1 MQVGNVTTPFGRR
14 TMSLALIKG
23 QMESSK
29 IKPGKSVD
37 KWKIYRDVCDARSLL
52 GLRDR
57 ALSVL
62 NALLSFYP
70 ESNLVDGTKLVV
82 FPSNAQLATRAN
94 GIAGTTLRENLA
106 ILVNAG
112 MIHRKDS
119 PNGKRYARKDRAGTV
134 EEAFGFNLAPLL
146 ARSEELARLAQQV
159 AAERKQLKVV
169 KERISLCRRDIRK
182 ILTAAMEEGASGDWG
197 KIEAHF
203 VGLISQIS
211 KARTPEALIDILD
224 ELSMLR
230 EEMINTLENQL
241 ISENSDSNDDENR
254 HHIQNSKTESIYESE
269 PRSEKEQGVKS
280 NQAIRQTNEPIKAF
294 PLGLVLRACPDVA
307 MYAPSGTI
315 NSWRELM
322 SAAITVRSMLGVS
335 PSAYQDA
342 CDVLGPEMAA
352 AAIACILERGGHI
365 NSAGGY
371 LRDLTRRAEEGK
383 FSIGPMLMALIRA
396 NISTDRKAG

>member
-1 MQVGNVTTPFGRR
+1 MQTGSVTTPFGRR
-14 TMSLALIKG
+14 TISLALIKG
-23 QMESSK
+23 QMESTK

-70 ESNLVDGTKLVV
+70 ETCLVEGTALVV
-82 FPSNAQLATRAN
+82 FPSNAQLSTRAN

-106 ILVNAG
+106 LLVNAG

-134 EEAFGFNLAPLL
+134 EEAFGFSLAPLL

-159 AAERKQLKVV
+159 AAERTQLKIL
-169 KERISLCRRDIRK
+169 KEKLTLCRRDIRK

-197 KIEAHF
+197 KFEVHF
-203 VGLISQIS
+203 VGVVSQIT
-211 KARTPEALIDILD
+211 KARTPAALGDILD
-224 ELSMLR
+224 ELAMLR
-230 EEMINTLENQL
+230 EELLNTLEIQL
-241 ISENSDSNDDENR
+241 FSKNPGANDDECR
-254 HHIQNSKTESIYESE
+254 QHIQNSNTESIHESE
-269 PRSEKEQGVKS
+269 PRSEREPGANS
-280 NQAIRQTNEPIKAF
+280 SQAIRPMGEPIKAF

-307 MYAPSGTI
+307 SYAPSGTI
-315 NSWRELM
+315 TSWRDLM
-322 SAAITVRSMLGVS
+322 AVAVTVRSMLGVS

-342 CDVLGPEMAA
+342 CGVMGPEMAA
-352 AAIACILERGGHI
+352 AAMACILERGGHI

-371 LRDLTRRAEEGK
+371 LRDLTRRAEKGE
-383 FSIGPMLMALIRA
+383 FSLGPMLMALIRA
-396 NISTDRKAG
+396 NGDGERKTG

>member
-1 MQVGNVTTPFGRR
+1 MQTGFVTTPFGRR
-14 TMSLALIKG
+14 PVTLALIKS
-23 QMESSK
+23 QIESAE
-29 IKPGKSVD
+29 INPGKSID

-70 ESNLVDGTKLVV
+70 ETHLSDGNKLVV

-112 MIHRKDS
+112 IIHRKDS
-119 PNGKRYARKDRAGTV
+119 PNGKRYARKDRAGEV
-134 EEAFGFNLAPLL
+134 EDAFGFSLAPLL
-146 ARSEELARLAQQV
+146 ARSEEWARLAQQV
-159 AAERKQLKVV
+159 ALDRKQLRIV
-169 KERISLCRRDIRK
+169 KEKISLCRRDIRK

-197 KIEAHF
+197 KIESHYI
-203 VGLISQIS
+203 GLVSQIA
-211 KARTPEALIDILD
+211 KAKTHSALNGILD
-224 ELSMLR
+224 ELSMLL
-230 EEMINTLENQL
+230 EETLNILENQL
-241 ISENSDSNDDENR
+241 VFKKSDSNDDEER
-254 HHIQNSKTESIYESE
+254 RHIQNSNTESIVESE
-269 PRSEKEQGVKS
+269 PVSRKETGKNS
-280 NQAIRQTNEPIKAF
+280 IPTSKPPAEPVKAF

-307 MYAPSGTI
+307 MYGPNGAIG
-315 NSWRELM
+315 SWRELM
-322 SAAITVRSMLGVS
+322 TAAVTVRSMLGVS
-335 PSAYQDA
+335 PTAYQDA

-371 LRDLTRRAEEGK
+371 LRDLTRRAEKGE
-383 FSIGPMLMALIRA
+383 FSLGPMLMALVRA
-396 NISTDRKAG
+396 NARSERKTG

>member
-1 MQVGNVTTPFGRR
+1 MQTGSVTTPFGRR

-23 QMESSK
+23 QMESAE

-70 ESNLVDGTKLVV
+70 ETYLVEGSKLVV
-82 FPSNAQLATRAN
+82 FPSNAQLVTRAN

-106 ILVNAG
+106 VLVDAG
-112 MIHRKDS
+112 IIHRKDS
-119 PNGKRYARKDRAGTV
+119 PNGKRYARKDRSGAI
-134 EEAFGFNLAPLL
+134 EEAFGFSLAPLL
-146 ARSEELARLAQQV
+146 ARSEELAQMAQQV
-159 AAERKQLKVV
+159 AAEQKQLKIA
-169 KERISLCRRDIRK
+169 KEKISLCRRDIRK

-203 VGLISQIS
+203 VGLIAQI
-211 KARTPEALIDILD
+211 KAARTPEALNDISD
-224 ELSMLR
+224 ELAMLL
-230 EEMINTLENQL
+230 EEVLNRLENQL
-241 ISENSDSNDDENR
+241 ISQNTATNDNEYR
-254 HHIQNSKTESIYESE
+254 QHIQNSNTDSIRESE
-269 PRSEKEQGVKS
+269 PSSEKEQGAKS
-280 NQAIRQTNEPIKAF
+280 NQASKPASEPIKTF

-307 MYAPSGTI
+307 MYAPNGRI
-315 NSWRELM
+315 GNWRELM
-322 SAAITVRSMLGVS
+322 SAAVTVRSMLGVS

-342 CDVLGPEMAA
+342 CDVMGPEMAA

-371 LRDLTRRAEEGK
+371 LRDLTRRAEKGE
-383 FSIGPMLMALIRA
+383 FSLGPMLMALVRA
-396 NISTDRKAG
+396 NGAADQRTG

>member
-1 MQVGNVTTPFGRR
+1 MQTGSVTTPFGRR
-14 TMSLALIKG
+14 TVSFALIKG
-23 QMESSK
+23 QMESAK

-70 ESNLVDGTKLVV
+70 ETCLVEGTALVV

-106 ILVNAG
+106 VLVNAG

-119 PNGKRYARKDRAGTV
+119 PNGKRYARKDRAGTI
-134 EEAFGFNLAPLL
+134 EEAFGFSLAPLL
-146 ARSEELARLAQQV
+146 ARSEELANLAQQV
-159 AAERKQLKVV
+159 AAERVQLKIV
-169 KERISLCRRDIRK
+169 KEKVTLCRRDIRK
-182 ILTAAMEEGASGDWG
+182 ILTAAMEEGASGDWE
-197 KIEAHF
+197 KFEAHY
-203 VGLISQIS
+203 VGVVSQIV
-211 KARTPEALIDILD
+211 KARTPAALGDVLD

-230 EEMINTLENQL
+230 EELLNTLEIQL
-241 ISENSDSNDDENR
+241 FSKNPDTNDDECR
-254 HHIQNSKTESIYESE
+254 QHIQNSNTESIHESE
-269 PRSEKEQGVKS
+269 PRSEKEQGANS
-280 NQAIRQTNEPIKAF
+280 SQAIRPMSEPIKAF

-307 MYAPSGTI
+307 SYAPDGTI
-315 NSWRELM
+315 TSWRDLM
-322 SAAITVRSMLGVS
+322 AVAVTVRSMLGVS

-342 CDVLGPEMAA
+342 CDVMGPEMAA
-352 AAIACILERGGHI
+352 AAMACILERGGHI

-371 LRDLTRRAEEGK
+371 LRDLTRRAEKGE
-383 FSIGPMLMALIRA
+383 FSLGPMLMALLRA
-396 NISTDRKAG
+396 NAPGERKVG